1 MNKMEDKSG
10 TIKDNNN
17 RVITEDVIGS
27 QGLEWHDFG
36 LHKDLMMGI
45 VAKNFARPSPIQEE
59 VIPRILEGESV
70 IARAKNGTGKTAA
83 FLIPILNSLEK
94 PGTSIKAMILVPTRE
109 LALQTSAVIREL
121 AKYMKVECMVSTG
134 GTHLRDDIMRLKK
147 AVNIVVAT
155 PGRILD
161 LAYKGIAKLDKCDFF
176 VLDEADKL
184 LSDEFQ
190 RVIEKIMSFLPKKKQ
205 ILLFSATYPHSVSKF
220 IAKIPEITKIN
231 MMRDLTLKGVTQF
244 YAYLEE
250 REKVACLNVLFSKL
264 KIQQAIIFCNS
275 ALRVEL
281 LAKKIIQN
289 NFSCY
294 YIHAKMPQHE
304 RNKVFHNFRKGQ
316 GRCLVSSDLFTR
328 GIDVP
333 TINVVINF
341 DFPST
346 AETYLHRVGRSG
358 RFGHLGIAINFVTDS
373 DKENLIRIEK
383 ELDTDIQPIPQ
394 TIDDSLY

>member
-1 MNKMEDKSG
+1 MEDKSG

>member
-1 MNKMEDKSG
+1 MDTE
-10 TIKDNNN
+10 N
-17 RVITEDVIGS
+17 RPYLTEDVTNTKGMQWS
-27 QGLEWHDFG
+27 DFG
-36 LHKDLMMGI
+36 LRKEIEMGI
-45 VAKNFARPSPIQEE
+45 VGKGFEHPSPIQEE
-59 VIPRILEGESV
+59 VIPMIIGKDSV

-83 FLIPILNSLEK
+83 FLIPVLNCIDESSPNIQAL
-94 PGTSIKAMILVPTRE
+94 ILVPTRE
-109 LALQTSAVIREL
+109 LALQTSAVIKEL
-121 AKYMKVECMVSTG
+121 AKFTKIQCMVTTG
-134 GTHLRDDIMRLKK
+134 GTNLRDDIMRLEKK
-147 AVNIVVAT
+147 VHVVVAT

-161 LAYKGIAKLDKCDFF
+161 LAHKKLAKLGNCRFC

-184 LSDEFQ
+184 ISQDFQ
-190 RVIEKIMSFLPKKKQ
+190 PVIEKLLNFLPKFRQ
-205 ILLFSATYPHSVSKF
+205 VLLFSATFPQSVAKF
-220 IAKIPEITKIN
+220 IKLIPDMKKVN
-231 MMRDLTLKGVTQF
+231 MMRDLTLKGVTQY

-250 REKVACLNVLFSKL
+250 KEKVACLNALFSKL
-264 KIQQAIIFCNS
+264 KITQAIIFCNS

-281 LAKKIIQN
+281 LAKKIIQM

-294 YIHAKMPQHE
+294 YIHAKMEQHE

-358 RFGHLGIAINFVTDS
+358 RFGHLGLAINFITDK
-373 DKENLIRIEK
+373 DKQDLIRIEQ
-383 ELDTDIQPIPQ
+383 ELDTEIQPIPQ
-394 TIDDSLY
+394 TIDSSLY

>member
-1 MNKMEDKSG
+1 MEDKSAPM
-10 TIKDNNN
+10 KDHNN
-17 RVITEDVIGS
+17 RIITEDVIGTK
-27 QGLEWHDFG
+27 GLEWHDFG
-36 LHKDLMMGI
+36 IHKDLMMGI
-45 VAKNFARPSPIQEE
+45 VAKNFSRPSPIQEE
-59 VIPRILEGESV
+59 VIPRILDGESV

-83 FLIPILNSLEK
+83 FLIPILNALGK
-94 PGTSIKAMILVPTRE
+94 PGNHIKALVLVPTRE
-109 LALQTSAVIREL
+109 LALQTSAVIRDL
-121 AKYMKVECMVSTG
+121 GKYMKLECMVSTG
-134 GTHLRDDIMRLKK
+134 GTHLRDDIMRLKRT
-147 AVNIVVAT
+147 VHIVVAT

-161 LAYKGIAKLDKCDFF
+161 LAYKGIAKLDHCDYF

-184 LSDEFQ
+184 LSEEFQ
-190 RVIEKIMSFLPKKKQ
+190 RVIEKIMTFLPPKKQ

-220 IAKIPEITKIN
+220 ISKFPEMTKIN

-250 REKVACLNVLFSKL
+250 KEKVACLNVLFSKL

-328 GIDVP
+328 GIDIP

-383 ELDTDIQPIPQ
+383 ELDTEIQPIPQ

>member
-1 MNKMEDKSG
+1 MDTEKPKL
-10 TIKDNNN
+10 
-17 RVITEDVIGS
+17 TEDVT
-27 QGLEWHDFG
+27 DTKG
-36 LHKDLMMGI
+36 LHWSDFKLRKEIEMGI
-45 VAKNFARPSPIQEE
+45 VAKGFEHPSPIQEE
-59 VIPRILEGESV
+59 VIPLILEKESI

-83 FLIPILNSLEK
+83 FLIPVLNCIDESSPNIQAL
-94 PGTSIKAMILVPTRE
+94 ILVPTRE
-109 LALQTSAVIREL
+109 LALQTSAVIKEL
-121 AKYMKVECMVSTG
+121 SKYTKIQCMVSTG
-134 GTHLRDDIMRLKK
+134 GTNLRDDIMRLEKR
-147 AVNIVVAT
+147 VHVVVAT

-161 LAYKGIAKLDKCDFF
+161 LAHKKIAKLSNCRFC

-184 LSDEFQ
+184 ISQDFQ
-190 RVIEKIMSFLPKKKQ
+190 PVIEKLLGFLPKFRQ
-205 ILLFSATYPHSVSKF
+205 VLLFSATFPQSVAKF
-220 IAKIPEITKIN
+220 LRLVPDIKKVN
-231 MMRDLTLKGVTQF
+231 MMRDLTLKGVTQY

-250 REKVACLNVLFSKL
+250 KEKVACLNALFSKL
-264 KIQQAIIFCNS
+264 KITQAIIFCNS

-281 LAKKIIQN
+281 LAKKIIQM

-294 YIHAKMPQHE
+294 YIHAKMDQHE

-358 RFGHLGIAINFVTDS
+358 RFGHLGLAINFITDK
-373 DKENLIRIEK
+373 DKQDLIRIEQ
-383 ELDTDIQPIPQ
+383 ELDTEIQPIPQ
-394 TIDDSLY
+394 VIDSSLY

>member
-1 MNKMEDKSG
+1 MEDK
-10 TIKDNNN
+10 TVIKDSNN
-17 RVITEDVIGS
+17 RIITEDVIGS

-59 VIPRILEGESV
+59 VIPRILEGESI

-83 FLIPILNSLEK
+83 FLIPLLNGLNK
-94 PGTSIKAMILVPTRE
+94 PGPDVKALILVPTRE

-121 AKYMKVECMVSTG
+121 AKFMKVECMVSTG
-134 GTHLRDDIMRLKK
+134 GTQLRDDIMRLKK
-147 AVNIVVAT
+147 SVHIIVAT

-161 LAYKGIAKLDKCDFF
+161 LAHKGIAKLDRCEYF

-190 RVIEKIMSFLPKKKQ
+190 RVIEKIIDFLPKKKQ
-205 ILLFSATYPHSVSKF
+205 ILFFSATYPHSVSKF
-220 IAKIPEITKIN
+220 IAKFPDMIKIN
-231 MMRDLTLKGVTQF
+231 MMRDLTLKGVSQF

-328 GIDVP
+328 GIDIP

-373 DKENLIRIEK
+373 DKDNLIRIEK
-383 ELDTDIQPIPQ
+383 ELDTEIQPIPQ

>member
-1 MNKMEDKSG
+1 MQQRDKPYL
-10 TIKDNNN
+10 
-17 RVITEDVIGS
+17 TEDVTNTKGYQWS
-27 QGLEWHDFG
+27 DFK
-36 LHKDLMMGI
+36 LSKEMMMGI
-45 VAKNFARPSPIQEE
+45 VSKNFENPSPIQEE
-59 VIPRILEGESV
+59 VIPLILDRHSV

-83 FLIPILNSLEK
+83 FLIPIINCIDEK
-94 PGTSIKAMILVPTRE
+94 IQDIQALILVPTRE

-121 AKYMKVECMVSTG
+121 SKYMKIQCMVSTG
-134 GTHLRDDIMRLKK
+134 GTQLREDIMRLDKI
-147 AVNIVVAT
+147 VHIVVAT

-161 LAYKGIAKLDKCDFF
+161 LANKDIARLDRCKFF

-184 LSDEFQ
+184 ISQDFQ
-190 RVIEKIMSFLPKKKQ
+190 PIIIKIMNFLPKEHQ
-205 ILLFSATYPHSVSKF
+205 VLLFSATFPQNVAGFVKL
-220 IAKIPEITKIN
+220 IPNIKKVN
-231 MMRDLTLKGVTQF
+231 MMTDLTLKGVTQY
-244 YAYLEE
+244 YAFLEE
-250 REKVACLNVLFSKL
+250 KEKVACINALFSRL

-281 LAKKIIQN
+281 LAKKIIQM

-294 YIHAKMPQHE
+294 YIHAKMQQHE

-328 GIDVP
+328 GIDIP

-358 RFGHLGIAINFVTDS
+358 RFGHLGLAINFITEK
-373 DKENLIRIEK
+373 DKEDLIRIEK
-383 ELDTDIQPIPQ
+383 ELDTDIAPIPQ
-394 TIDDSLY
+394 NIDQNLY

>member
-1 MNKMEDKSG
+1 MESE
-10 TIKDNNN
+10 
-17 RVITEDVIGS
+17 RPHLTEDVTLTKGMQWADFS
-27 QGLEWHDFG
+27 LRKELE
-36 LHKDLMMGI
+36 MGI
-45 VAKNFARPSPIQEE
+45 VSKGFEYPSPIQEE
-59 VIPRILEGESV
+59 VLPLILQGESV

-83 FLIPILNSLEK
+83 FLIPLLNSIDESL
-94 PGTSIKAMILVPTRE
+94 GGIQALVLVPTRE
-109 LALQTSAVIREL
+109 LALQTSAVIRDL
-121 AKYMKVECMVSTG
+121 SKFMKIQCMVSTG
-134 GTHLRDDIMRLKK
+134 GTSLRDDIMRLEKR
-147 AVNIVVAT
+147 VHIVVAT

-161 LAYKGIAKLDKCDFF
+161 LAHKKIAKLNNCKYF

-184 LSDEFQ
+184 ISQDFQ
-190 RVIEKIMSFLPKKKQ
+190 PIIEKIMQFLPKNRQ
-205 ILLFSATYPHSVSKF
+205 ILLFSATFPQNVANFLRLVPDVK
-220 IAKIPEITKIN
+220 KVNLMK
-231 MMRDLTLKGVTQF
+231 DLTLKGVTQY

-250 REKVACLNVLFSKL
+250 KEKVSCLNALFSKL
-264 KIQQAIIFCNS
+264 KITQAIIFCNS

-281 LAKKIIQN
+281 LAKKIIQM

-358 RFGHLGIAINFVTDS
+358 RFGHLGLAVNFITDK
-373 DKENLIRIEK
+373 DKEDLIRIEQ
-383 ELDTDIQPIPQ
+383 ELDTEIAPIPQ
-394 TIDDSLY
+394 TIDDKIY

>member
-1 MNKMEDKSG
+1 MEDND
-10 TIKDNNN
+10 TRAKDHNN
-17 RVITEDVIGS
+17 RVITDDVIGT

-36 LHKDLMMGI
+36 IHKDLMMGI

-59 VIPRILEGESV
+59 VIPRILSGESV

-83 FLIPILNSLEK
+83 FLIPILHTLEK
-94 PGTSIKAMILVPTRE
+94 PSSTIKALVLVPTRE
-109 LALQTSAVIREL
+109 LALQTSAVIRDL

-147 AVNIVVAT
+147 TVHIVVAT

-161 LAYKGIAKLDKCDFF
+161 LAYKNIAKLDQCDYF

-190 RVIEKIMSFLPKKKQ
+190 KVIEKIMSFLPKKKQ

-231 MMRDLTLKGVTQF
+231 MMRDLTLKGVTSF

-328 GIDVP
+328 GIDIP

-341 DFPST
+341 DFPAT

-358 RFGHLGIAINFVTDS
+358 RFGHLGIAINFVTDT
-373 DKENLIRIEK
+373 DKDNLVRIEK
-383 ELDTDIQPIPQ
+383 ELDTEIQPIPQ
-394 TIDDSLY
+394 AIDDSLY

>member
-1 MNKMEDKSG
+1 MEPHGKPYL
-10 TIKDNNN
+10 
-17 RVITEDVIGS
+17 TEDVTNTKGYQWS
-27 QGLEWHDFG
+27 DFK
-36 LHKDLMMGI
+36 LNKEIMMGI
-45 VAKNFARPSPIQEE
+45 VGKNFENPSPIQEE
-59 VIPRILEGESV
+59 VIPLILERHSV

-83 FLIPILNSLEK
+83 FLIPIINSIDEK
-94 PGTSIKAMILVPTRE
+94 LQEIQALILVPTRE

-121 AKYMKVECMVSTG
+121 AKYMKIQCMVSTG
-134 GTHLRDDIMRLKK
+134 GTQLREDIMRLDKI
-147 AVNIVVAT
+147 VHIVVAT

-161 LAYKGIAKLDKCDFF
+161 LANKNIARLHRCRFF

-184 LSDEFQ
+184 ISQDFQ
-190 RVIEKIMSFLPKKKQ
+190 PIIHKIMNFLPKEHQ
-205 ILLFSATYPHSVSKF
+205 VLLFSATFPQNVAGFVKQ
-220 IAKIPEITKIN
+220 IPNIKKVN
-231 MMRDLTLKGVTQF
+231 MMTDLTLKGVTQY
-244 YAYLEE
+244 YAFLEE
-250 REKVACLNVLFSKL
+250 KEKVACINALFSRL

-281 LAKKIIQN
+281 LAKKIIQM

-294 YIHAKMPQHE
+294 YIHAKMQQHE

-328 GIDVP
+328 GIDIP

-358 RFGHLGIAINFVTDS
+358 RFGHLGLAINFITEK
-373 DKENLIRIEK
+373 DKEDLIRIEK
-383 ELDTDIQPIPQ
+383 ELDTDIAPIPQ
-394 TIDDSLY
+394 NIDQNLY